1 MRSKTIFAVMAA
13 AATAFALMSFA
24 GDARAQMLSLIPTYG
39 NGKVQVRL
47 YTDYF
52 CSPCRAME
60 PKIAPVLSKL
70 VRDNAISLT
79 FTDVP
84 LRPASSMYADYFL
97 RAAAAKRDIS
107 NALKIRATLDEA
119 AARGIKTPDD
129 IPGQPQVVHPS
140 LCSVEEE
147 FECLLSPA
155 LIRAMVSP
163 GCDDEACVP
172 CEIRNVGVVL
182 GPDRFVE
189 LVKRGGVR

>member
-70 VRDNAISLT
+70 VRDNVISLT
-79 FTDVP
+79 FADVP

-97 RAAAAKRDIS
+97 RAAGAGRDIN

-119 AARGIKTPDD
+119 AARGIKTPDELERHLSNKKITCAKLD
-129 IPGQPQVVHPS
+129 NRPTLKALETRIRSDRIMTTPTCVIEVNGVRRQYN
-140 LCSVEEE
+140 
-147 FECLLSPA
+147 SPA
-155 LIRAMVSP
+155 AIITALSQLK
-163 GCDDEACVP
+163 
-172 CEIRNVGVVL
+172 N
-182 GPDRFVE
+182 
-189 LVKRGGVR
+189 